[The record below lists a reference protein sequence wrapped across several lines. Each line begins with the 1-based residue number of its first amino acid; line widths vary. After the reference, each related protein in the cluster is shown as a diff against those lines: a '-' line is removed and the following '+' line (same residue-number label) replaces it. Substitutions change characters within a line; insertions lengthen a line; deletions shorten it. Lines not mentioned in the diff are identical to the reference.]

1 MNTANQITLN
11 FTDFELENSSKC
23 EHAYVKVYDGSNTTG
38 PSLGTFCG
46 SEIPTGVRSSGN
58 QMMVVFQA
66 HRENNF
72 KGFRAYYDSGK
83 CFRQTFLHWLMTL
96 KVEN

>member
-1 MNTANQITLN
+1 M
-11 FTDFELENSSKC
+11 
-23 EHAYVKVYDGSNTTG
+23 KVYDGPNSTG

-46 SEIPTGVRSSGN
+46 SEIPTGVKSSGN

-66 HRENNF
+66 YRENNF

-83 CFRQTFLHWLMTL
+83 YFRLTFLDWLMTL
-96 KVEN
+96 KAEN